1 MNPYSSDMMGYL
13 IACGYSQP
21 VNWKDNCA
29 LHPHCLSLQ
38 CLPFVI
44 EPTTFF
50 SDARLCIK
58 LEGQEIALP
67 WQSDC

>member
-1 MNPYSSDMMGYL
+1 
-13 IACGYSQP
+13 
-21 VNWKDNCA
+21 